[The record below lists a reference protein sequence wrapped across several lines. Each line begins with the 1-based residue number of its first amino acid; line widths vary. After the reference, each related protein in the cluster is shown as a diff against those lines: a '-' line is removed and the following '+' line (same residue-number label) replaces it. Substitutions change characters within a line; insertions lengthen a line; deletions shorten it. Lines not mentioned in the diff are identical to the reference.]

1 MLLALLL
8 ALQTT
13 PVAPI
18 VRGTALPPPGS
29 EEAAVLAPIERLFAA
44 MKAKDAP
51 RIMAEVR
58 ADGRA
63 TGVTMQADG
72 SSTISSSGWNEFATR
87 FRAGPGPV
95 LDEQLVGQPAI
106 EIDGDMAMVW
116 SAYTFRIDGKLSHC
130 GTDHV
135 DLVREKGRWQIANI
149 TWTQR
154 TTGCS

>member
-1 MLLALLL
+1 MILALLL
-8 ALQTT
+8 ALQT

-18 VRGTALPPPGS
+18 VRGTALPPPAS
-29 EEAAVLAPIERLFAA
+29 EEAAVLAPVERLFAA
-44 MKAKDAP
+44 IKTRNVAG
-51 RIMAEVR
+51 ILAEVR

-63 TGVTMQADG
+63 TSVVMKDGASTVQSTSLADFAARFGKQAT
-72 SSTISSSGWNEFATR
+72 SALE
-87 FRAGPGPV
+87 
-95 LDEQLVGQPAI
+95 EQLVGQPAI

-116 SAYTFRIDGKLSHC
+116 SPYVFRIDGAVSHC

-135 DLVREKGRWQIANI
+135 DLVREAGRWRIANI